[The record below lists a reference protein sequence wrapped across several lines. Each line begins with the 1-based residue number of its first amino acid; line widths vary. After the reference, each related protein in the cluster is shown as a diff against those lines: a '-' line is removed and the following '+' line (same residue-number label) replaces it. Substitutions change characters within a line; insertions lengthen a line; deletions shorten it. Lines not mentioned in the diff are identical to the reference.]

1 MLPTVLLDLDVKGY
15 CSIIGCVL
23 KSEFYAALTGSHI
36 MTPRIR
42 TATGLKLIW
51 DLPVVTGPPR
61 HRSDTGWTR
70 AKRTMTHTIIC
81 HSAVPWCHTGH
92 RVLSAFYPTQ
102 SLNGNDMTLA
112 SCDATVSYAASRQAH
127 FKISVRN
134 VRANLCL
141 TVPQTMNVATE
152 HVQCTAAAGL
162 GWWENRISSR
172 LCQPIIRGKL

>member
-42 TATGLKLIW
+42 TATGLKLIS
-51 DLPVVTGPPR
+51 DLTVVTGPPR

-81 HSAVPWCHTGH
+81 HSAVPWCHTGR

-102 SLNGNDMTLA
+102 SLNGNDMTFVT
-112 SCDATVSYAASRQAH
+112 SDATTLRSAMRRQGRVTRQLRWRHLIVAE
-127 FKISVRN
+127 VQ
-134 VRANLCL
+134 LCPEYKSSWRPP
-141 TVPQTMNVATE
+141 T
-152 HVQCTAAAGL
+152 CT
-162 GWWENRISSR
+162 R
-172 LCQPIIRGKL
+172 